1 MAIKHRLYR
10 EAPTRK
16 RVVAYVRV
24 STAKQAEEGLSL
36 DVQRQRLE
44 TWVAAQVDA
53 DLVEVVVDA
62 GRSGKRADNRPGL
75 QKVLAMA
82 DAGEVDTVVV
92 VKLDRIARS
101 VRDLLDIVD
110 RLDRREVA
118 FVSLKDNI
126 ETGTACGR
134 FFLTVLA
141 GVAALEADLASER
154 TAEVMQAK
162 KAAGVR
168 FSAVAPVGFR
178 YEDGR
183 LVEDAKEGE
192 ALDHLKALVADPEP
206 MSFRTMSARLA
217 EAGYLSRTGRPYTP
231 AQVGRL
237 LRRLEVDRR
246 AAA

>member
-10 EAPTRK
+10 EETGRK
-16 RVVAYVRV
+16 RVVGYVRV
-24 STAKQAEEGLSL
+24 STVKQAEEGLSL
-36 DVQRQRLE
+36 EVQRQRLE
-44 TWVAAQVDA
+44 AWVAAQADA

-62 GRSGKRADNRPGL
+62 GRSGKRADNRAGL
-75 QKVLAMA
+75 QKVMAMA
-82 DAGEVDTVVV
+82 DAGEVDLVVV

-101 VRDLLDIVD
+101 TRDLLDIVD

-141 GVAALEADLASER
+141 GVAALEADLAGER

-168 FSAVAPVGFR
+168 FNARPPVGFR
-178 YEDGR
+178 YDDGR
-183 LVEDAKEGE
+183 LVEDQKEVGTI
-192 ALDHLKALVADPEP
+192 DCLKALVADPEP

-217 EAGYLSRTGRPYTP
+217 AAGHLSRTGRPYTA

-237 LRRLEVDRR
+237 LRRLEGDRR